1 MADGQVYYK
10 RIGYV
15 SIEDANGNMRSY
27 GGNDGLDFKFSGEKV
42 GDIYA
47 SFEVGVLGLSA
58 ETINDLTVWNPAEAI
73 ASSRKIKVYAGYENG
88 SIENPLF
95 EGIIIEAIPT
105 NPPEMWLNFKCLR
118 LGDKEAEVDN
128 PSMIKNVKL
137 KNLFR
142 YIGDEFG
149 LKTRWIANTVD
160 GDKKVSLF
168 DYSGSKCQIC
178 DKFAAAFD
186 LTVYEENGIL
196 YAGDK
201 RPQMND
207 PNGTII
213 EINQNTGML
222 ALGNITLAGA
232 TIKTRLNDKCGLMSW
247 VHLTSI
253 IVPKANGM
261 YVVVRKKH
269 CGQFRGQDWTTE
281 LETIRQGAN
290 V

>member
-1 MADGQVYYK
+1 MAGGQVYYK

-73 ASSRKIKVYAGYENG
+73 VSSRKIKVYAGYENG
-88 SIENPLF
+88 GIENPLF

-118 LGDKEAEVDN
+118 FVDRESEVSN
-128 PSMIKNVKL
+128 PSMLKEVKL
-137 KNLFR
+137 IDIFQR
-142 YIGDEFG
+142 IGEDLG
-149 LKTRWIANTVD
+149 LNTRWESEKVD
-160 GDKKVSLF
+160 KGKEVSF
-168 DYSGSKCQIC
+168 DYSGSKSQIC

-186 LTVYEENGIL
+186 LVVYEENGIL
-196 YAGDK
+196 YSGDK
-201 RPQMND
+201 RPQMNG
-207 PNGTII
+207 PHGTIV

-247 VHLTSI
+247 VHLTSV

-261 YVVVRKKH
+261 YVVIRKKH
-269 CGQFRGQDWTTE
+269 YGHFRGQDWTTE